1 VEVSSGNGEPINKRV
16 RDEVRSAIEDR
27 ATWLYLI
34 MKELSKEGKIEEIP
48 EINKAIF
55 KFGEMKGDRMP
66 TASSPGEWAR
76 ALISPVGEKVFEQK
90 LIKDD
95 NNEAVIEFSY
105 CPLVTAWRKLD
116 VSAQDIAVL
125 CRIARCGDFGRIA
138 GFPLK
143 LRFEKLLAE
152 GDEVCRLVVS
162 RNV

>member
-1 VEVSSGNGEPINKRV
+1 MDASFGNGDTINKMV

-34 MKELSKEGKIEEIP
+34 IKELSKEGKIEEIP

-55 KFGEMKGDRMP
+55 KFGEMKGDLMP
-66 TASSPGEWAR
+66 PANTPGEWAK
-76 ALISPVGEKVFEQK
+76 ALITPVGEKVFEQK
-90 LIKDD
+90 LLKED
-95 NNEAVIEFSY
+95 NNVAVIEFSY

-116 VSAQDIAVL
+116 VPAKDIAVL
-125 CRIARCGDFGRIA
+125 CRIARCGDFGRVA